1 MRIWYAS
8 IFLSLLAGK
17 LSQIEQS
24 AGVTQFME
32 IFQTQKKSDHIEK
45 QTLNQRM
52 CKRHKVR
59 LSFFFDVERY
69 LIKSGLNVTLC
80 LVHLDIV
87 HSTGNLSQRWYC
99 AGFKFA
105 ISVGSR
111 KCFIQSNS
119 VQSLGS
125 SKFLG
130 FFSQSLVF
138 NTVWE
143 DK

>member
-52 CKRHKVR
+52 CKRHKMR
-59 LSFFFDVERY
+59 LSFFFFDV
-69 LIKSGLNVTLC
+69 
-80 LVHLDIV
+80 D
-87 HSTGNLSQRWYC
+87 SQQQQ
-99 AGFKFA
+99 K
-105 ISVGSR
+105 
-111 KCFIQSNS
+111 KKK
-119 VQSLGS
+119 GS
-125 SKFLG
+125 SKILT
-130 FFSQSLVF
+130 SPYCQLI
-138 NTVWE
+138 
-143 DK
+143 